1 MKGKEKIKYLVL
13 GMIIMAVLST
23 MVVPAM
29 AEMVQKQI
37 TILTGVNIYVDDV
50 KLNPVDVNGRPVEVF
65 IYNGTT
71 YLPVRA
77 VAEAV
82 EKAVSWD
89 GKTRSVFIGK
99 HDSEEPAVM
108 LHELDYFDS
117 GGGTFKTYT
126 DVKDNLGN
134 TYDYGMEINARNGW
148 RTYFINGKYSKMK
161 GRYILNYDYRST
173 KIENRFKVYGDGKL
187 LYSSPVMTGGVH
199 PIDFEI
205 DLAGVLELKI
215 EITHDGSTRPTYLVN
230 TGLYQ

>member
-82 EKAVSWD
+82 GKAVSWD
-89 GKTRSVFIGK
+89 GKKTRSVFIGK

-126 DVKDNLGN
+126 DVK
-134 TYDYGMEINARNGW
+134 R
-148 RTYFINGKYSKMK
+148 
-161 GRYILNYDYRST
+161 
-173 KIENRFKVYGDGKL
+173 
-187 LYSSPVMTGGVH
+187 
-199 PIDFEI
+199 
-205 DLAGVLELKI
+205 
-215 EITHDGSTRPTYLVN
+215 
-230 TGLYQ
+230 